1 MRFLQKKV
9 DSIMLNLKRIFL
21 TILIVVYI
29 IYVAVFNNKM
39 SNQKIIS
46 NSNELT
52 SKQCYEISVKDGLKL
67 SYDDYIMICSVVQG
81 ETAGASL
88 EWSELVA
95 EVIKNRIQSS
105 EFPDTV
111 YKVLTQP
118 NQFDAIQNYYNGIDI
133 NLVTYQAVT
142 NVFANKDYLT
152 AHRLDGATYYCNP
165 DILDDSIVA
174 WFDDNLTTTYDA
186 YYYSNGY
193 TYHHVFYK

>member
-46 NSNELT
+46 DSNELT

-111 YKVLTQP
+111 YEVLTQP

-165 DILDDSIVA
+165 NILDDSIVA

>member
-46 NSNELT
+46 DSNELT

-111 YKVLTQP
+111 YEVLTQP

>member
-1 MRFLQKKV
+1 
-9 DSIMLNLKRIFL
+9 MLNLKRIFL

-111 YKVLTQP
+111 YEVLTQP

-133 NLVTYQAVT
+133 NSVTYQAVT
-142 NVFANKDYLT
+142 NVFTNKDYLT

>member
-1 MRFLQKKV
+1 MKFLRKKV
-9 DSIMLNLKRIFL
+9 DSIMLNIKRIFL

-46 NSNELT
+46 NSSELT
-52 SKQCYEISVKDGLKL
+52 SKQCYEISMKDGLKL

-105 EFPDTV
+105 EFPNTV
-111 YKVLTQP
+111 YEVLTQP

-142 NVFANKDYLT
+142 NVFTNKDYLT

-165 DILDDSIVA
+165 DILDSSIVA